1 MKFSNIELNAAEQL
15 LTAIGV
21 YERPRVRYD
30 WWRFAPNIRNGR
42 SKPSGP
48 PKSFDSRKQRKR
60 YAGQQ
65 ARALYD
71 HKRDGFDIPAPSIHA
86 FTPHPSGEGAT
97 EFFGVR
103 QQRRA
108 FMRRQNKNLR
118 SELKREKRKQKRA
131 AS

>member
-1 MKFSNIELNAAEQL
+1 MKFSSIEHNPAEQL
-15 LTAIGV
+15 RTAIGV
-21 YERPRVRYD
+21 YDVPWVRYNQ
-30 WWRFAPNIRNGR
+30 WRLAPNIRNGR

-48 PKSFDSRKQRKR
+48 PRSFDSTRQRQR
-60 YAGQQ
+60 YLRQGLGNAILGQIS
-65 ARALYD
+65 AA
-71 HKRDGFDIPAPSIHA
+71 PAPS
-86 FTPHPSGEGAT
+86 GDGAT